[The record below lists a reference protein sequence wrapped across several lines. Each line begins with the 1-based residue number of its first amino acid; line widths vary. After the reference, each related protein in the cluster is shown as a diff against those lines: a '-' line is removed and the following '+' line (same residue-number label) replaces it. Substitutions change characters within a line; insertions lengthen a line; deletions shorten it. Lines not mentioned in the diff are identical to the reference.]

1 MKRTR
6 SRTFWLAMFGLLYFV
21 QGSALAYFRN
31 YQKPY
36 LSGLGVDPDV
46 IGLLT
51 SILLLPF
58 IIKIFI
64 GMLSDRV
71 NLFRRG
77 HRVPYI
83 VLGLV
88 LAALFFA
95 GSGLAAPD
103 QNLTLFG
110 ALIVLGS
117 FSVTIFDSTTD
128 GLAID
133 VTPAEEHGRVQGAMV
148 GGRAAGFIVL
158 SLVFGALIT
167 GIGGEQPYR
176 IVFFIIA
183 LSMLIPLFWVLR
195 VKEPEERDR
204 SQQFEWRAFRCMGQK
219 RFLLFALYAVVYSIG
234 SFGVDGLVTLFM
246 SQGLGASESVI
257 GQYGAMRGLGAVIGA
272 IGGGLLI
279 DRLGRKRSAF
289 GGVLAISLVAFLIAL
304 ATGARGL
311 LGIGVLWGVVW
322 GFQETIFVALAMDLS
337 DSRIAASM
345 FALMMAFS
353 NIGTAVGEG
362 VATGLTDNLPFSTV
376 FLALAGVNLLVLPI
390 LWGLFRV
397 APEVGRRAKINRS

>member
-1 MKRTR
+1 
-6 SRTFWLAMFGLLYFV
+6 
-21 QGSALAYFRN
+21 
-31 YQKPY
+31 
-36 LSGLGVDPDV
+36 V

-64 GMLSDRV
+64 GMFSDRV

-77 HRVPYI
+77 HRLPYI

-95 GSGLAAPD
+95 GSGMVAPD
-103 QNLTLFG
+103 KNLALFG
-110 ALIVLGS
+110 LLIVMGS
-117 FSVTIFDSTTD
+117 FSVTLFDSTTD

-148 GGRAAGFIVL
+148 GGRAAGIIVL
-158 SLVFGALIT
+158 SLVFGALIS
-167 GIGGEQPYR
+167 GSGGEQPYR

-195 VKEPEERDR
+195 TREPKERNL
-204 SQQFEWRAFRCMGQK
+204 SQQFEWRAFRCLGHT
-219 RFLLFALYAVVYSIG
+219 RFLIFAAYAIVYSIG
-234 SFGVDGLVTLFM
+234 SFGVDGLITLFM
-246 SQGLGASESVI
+246 SRGFGATESLI
-257 GQYGAMRGLGAVIGA
+257 GQYGALRGLGAVIGA

-289 GGVLAISLVAFLIAL
+289 GGVLAISVGAVLIAL
-304 ATGARGL
+304 ATGARQL
-311 LGIGVLWGVVW
+311 FGIGLIWGVVW
-322 GFQETIFVALAMDLS
+322 GFQETIFVALAMDLA

-353 NIGTAVGEG
+353 NIGTAIGEG
-362 VATGLTDNLPFSTV
+362 VSTGLTDNMTFSAV
-376 FLALAGVNLLVLPI
+376 FLALAGINLLVLPI

-397 APEVGRRAKINRS
+397 APEIGHRKVA